1 MSKKPKRQAYVP
13 SQAEKTQAGVAL
25 AEYNRFK
32 KTYDP
37 VLKEWRDEAGKDYA
51 PMLRGR
57 AGADVQ
63 QSATGRMPG
72 LSAVESVSSAADR
85 ASLGTSAMLAGTL
98 QAKDIS
104 TNMALNVLAASRGQ
118 QAQTMSGLSIAARL
132 GAKGVI
138 EESRNRMMVSG
149 ARMGALG
156 QMAGTAVS
164 IPLYNKMYGGKT
176 PPGP

>member
-1 MSKKPKRQAYVP
+1 MSSKPKRQQYAA
-13 SQAEKTQAGVAL
+13 SQAEKTQAGVSL

-51 PMLRGR
+51 PMLRSR

-63 QSATGRMPG
+63 QSATGKMPG

-104 TNMALNVLAASRGQ
+104 TNMASDVLAASRGQ

-156 QMAGTAVS
+156 QIAGTAGS
-164 IPLYNKMYGGKT
+164 IPLYNKMYGKT
-176 PPGP
+176 PGGP

>member
-1 MSKKPKRQAYVP
+1 MSSKPKRQDYAA
-13 SQAEKTQAGVAL
+13 SKAEKTQAGVAL

-37 VLKEWRDEAGKDYA
+37 VLKEWRDEAKRDYA

-57 AGADVQ
+57 AGADVAQ
-63 QSATGRMPG
+63 ATTGQMPG
-72 LSAVESVSSAADR
+72 LSAVESVSGAADR
-85 ASLGTSAMLAGTL
+85 ASLGTSAMLQGTL

-104 TNMALNVLAASRGQ
+104 TNMASDVLAASRGQ
-118 QAQTMSGLSIAARL
+118 QAQTMSGLSVAARL

-149 ARMGALG
+149 AQMGALG
-156 QMAGTAVS
+156 EMVGTYGAMK
-164 IPLYNKMYGGKT
+164 LYGKT
-176 PPGP
+176 